1 MIFLCGSRMESSTQR
16 YGGITLKKNT
26 FSGLST
32 LFGLLFAVLAMTSST
47 AVLADSPNCNGGP
60 NGSQHIVVH
69 LKSNLEDLQAALI
82 ATRLGSL
89 MAGEGCQVTLF
100 LTLRGVR
107 LADNRMPQNLDFG
120 RDDVGAPNL
129 AVAVASFQENGGTV
143 AVCPACAG
151 EIGLSPTDLIPG
163 STILDGAGLVDLFLT
178 ADKIIDF

>member
-32 LFGLLFAVLAMTSST
+32 LFGLLFAVLAMTSS
-47 AVLADSPNCNGGP
+47 AVALAGPSNCNGTDK
-60 NGSQHIVVH
+60 QHIVVH

-129 AVAVASFQENGGTV
+129 ADAVASFQANGGTV

-151 EIGLSPTDLIPG
+151 EIGLSPADLIPG
-163 STILDGAGLVDLFLT
+163 ATILDGAGLVDLFLT

>member
-1 MIFLCGSRMESSTQR
+1 MAAAWKVQLNVMEELP
-16 YGGITLKKNT
+16 LKKNT
-26 FSGLST
+26 FSGLSS
-32 LFGLLFAVLAMTSST
+32 LFGLLFAALAMTSST
-47 AVLADSPNCNGGP
+47 TVLADSPNCNGGP
-60 NGSQHIVVH
+60 NGGQHIVVH
-69 LKSNLEDLQAALI
+69 LKRNLEDLQGAII

-89 MAGEGCQVTLF
+89 MAGQGCRVTLF

-129 AVAVASFQENGGTV
+129 AEAVVSFQSNGGTV

-151 EIGLSPTDLIPG
+151 EIGLTPTDLIPG
-163 STILDGAGLVDLFLT
+163 ATILDGPGLVELFLT